1 MMMVQSDDRWKKLLA
16 EPLPGFGKAR
26 MEWDG
31 VLSQAMGRGGARG
44 CPPSFFV
51 RSLFV
56 CSQKVTMSLGSF
68 QGCFFCESF
77 VLDVLSILAWVLL
90 IIGQAR
96 SSKPST
102 KDAPQEWDELS
113 DFKKEIGPRNRIP
126 ARR

>member
-1 MMMVQSDDRWKKLLA
+1 MEKTSGRAASWIWKSKN
-16 EPLPGFGKAR
+16 G
-26 MEWDG
+26 
-31 VLSQAMGRGGARG
+31 MGWCFVASHGEGGARG

-90 IIGQAR
+90 IIVQAR

>member
-1 MMMVQSDDRWKKLLA
+1 MIGGKNFWQSRFLDWEKQEWNGMVFCRKPWGGGREGMPPLLFC
-16 EPLPGFGKAR
+16 PL
-26 MEWDG
+26 
-31 VLSQAMGRGGARG
+31 
-44 CPPSFFV
+44 FV
-51 RSLFV
+51 RLFTKGDDV
-56 CSQKVTMSLGSF
+56 FGQFSRV
-68 QGCFFCESF
+68 FFCESF

-90 IIGQAR
+90 IIVQAR